1 MTTDRLGKWLF
12 PRVPPDRQK
21 REIKTLMAALA
32 VGFFVAGIVTAMF
45 VLANSAGS

>member
-1 MTTDRLGKWLF
+1 MTTDRLEKSLF
-12 PRVPPDRQK
+12 PRFPPCRQK
-21 REIKTLMAALA
+21 CETKTLMAALA